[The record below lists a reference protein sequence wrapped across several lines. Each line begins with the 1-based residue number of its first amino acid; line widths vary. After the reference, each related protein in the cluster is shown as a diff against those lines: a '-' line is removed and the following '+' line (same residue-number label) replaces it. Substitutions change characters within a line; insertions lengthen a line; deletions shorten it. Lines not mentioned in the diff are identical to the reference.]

1 MRQYGLIGKRLGHSF
16 SQRYFEEKFATLGR
30 FDCRYN
36 LFELPSLDG
45 FREFVDAVPDLMGLN
60 VTIPYKQAVMP
71 LLDELDPEAEAVG
84 AVNTVRVWREDG
96 KLRLAG
102 YNTDVEGFRR
112 SLAGHPLPRRAL
124 VLGTGG
130 AAAAVTYVLRQWG
143 VEYKMVSRNPSE
155 GQLGYG
161 EITPAL
167 LREWSWLINCTPVG
181 MCPEENTCL
190 PLPYE
195 ALSEHNFL
203 YDLVYNP
210 EETLF
215 LKRGR
220 ERGALTQNG
229 LTMLHLQADAAWEI
243 WNLSRR

>member
-36 LFELPSLDG
+36 LYELPSLDG

-96 KLRLAG
+96 NLRLAG

-143 VEYKMVSRNPSE
+143 VEHKMVSRNPSE
-155 GQLGYG
+155 GQLGYE

-167 LREWSWLINCTPVG
+167 LREWPWLINCTPVG

-215 LKRGR
+215 LRRGR

-229 LTMLHLQADAAWEI
+229 LTMLHLQADAAWEV

>member
-124 VLGTGG
+124 VL
-130 AAAAVTYVLRQWG
+130 
-143 VEYKMVSRNPSE
+143 
-155 GQLGYG
+155 
-161 EITPAL
+161 
-167 LREWSWLINCTPVG
+167 INCTPVG
-181 MCPEENTCL
+181 MCPDENTCP

>member
-45 FREFVDAVPDLMGLN
+45 FREFVDAVPNLMGLN

>member
-36 LFELPSLDG
+36 LYELPSLDG
-45 FREFVDAVPDLMGLN
+45 FREFVNVVPDLMGLN

-71 LLDELDPEAEAVG
+71 LLDELDLEAEAVG

-155 GQLGYG
+155 EQLGYG

>member
-1 MRQYGLIGKRLGHSF
+1 MRQYGLIGKSLGHSF
-16 SQRYFEEKFATLGR
+16 SQRYFEEKFASIGR

-36 LFELPSLDG
+36 LYELPSLDG

-84 AVNTVRVWREDG
+84 AVNTVRVRREEG
-96 KLRLAG
+96 RLRLTG

-112 SLAGHPLPRRAL
+112 SLAGHPLPHRAL

-143 VEYKMVSRNPSE
+143 VEYKMVSRRPTGE
-155 GQLGYG
+155 QIGY
-161 EITPAL
+161 EAITPAMIG
-167 LREWSWLINCTPVG
+167 EWLWLIHCTPVG
-181 MCPEENTCL
+181 MYPDVETCP
-190 PLPYE
+190 PVPYE
-195 ALSEHNFL
+195 ALTGNNFL

-215 LKRGR
+215 LRRGR

-229 LTMLHLQADAAWEI
+229 LKMLHLQADAAWEI
-243 WNLSRR
+243 WNLSRK

>member
-16 SQRYFEEKFATLGR
+16 SQRYFEEKFASAGR

-36 LFELPSLDG
+36 LYELPSLDG
-45 FREFVDAVPDLMGLN
+45 FREFADAVPDLMGLN

-84 AVNTVRVWREDG
+84 AVNTVRVWREEG

-112 SLAGHPLPRRAL
+112 SLAGHPIPRRAL

-130 AAAAVTYVLRQWG
+130 AAAAVAYVLRQWG
-143 VEYKMVSRNPSE
+143 VEYKMVSRRPSE
-155 GQLGYG
+155 GQTGYE
-161 EITPAL
+161 EITPSL
-167 LREWSWLINCTPVG
+167 VCEWPWLINCTPVG
-181 MCPEENTCL
+181 MFPDVEICP

-195 ALSEHNFL
+195 SLTGDNFL

-220 ERGALTQNG
+220 ECGAATQNG
-229 LTMLHLQADAAWEI
+229 LQMLHLQADAAWEI
-243 WNLSRR
+243 WNSSRK

>member
-71 LLDELDPEAEAVG
+71 LLDELDPEAEAMG

-96 KLRLAG
+96 NLRLAG

-155 GQLGYG
+155 EQLGYG

-167 LREWSWLINCTPVG
+167 LREWPWLINCTPVG